1 MEYLKS
7 ILKSVGLEPERVQVH
22 SCSAA
27 EGQKF
32 QSTMTIMAKEISEL
46 GPSPLKQLAI
56 EPKKEKTASK
66 QTS

>member
-1 MEYLKS
+1 VEYLKS

-46 GPSPLKQLAI
+46 GPSPLKQLAM
-56 EPKKEKTASK
+56 PKRKKTASK